1 MGMKMTVV
9 SLSSSFLL
17 MLLFTLAAAAAKKYN
32 NSTEKLEK
40 RMKCSIS
47 YVNLGRR

>member
-1 MGMKMTVV
+1 MGMEMTVV
-9 SLSSSFLL
+9 SFSSSLVVT
-17 MLLFTLAAAAAKKYN
+17 LLFTLAAAAAKKYN

-40 RMKCSIS
+40 RMKCSKS